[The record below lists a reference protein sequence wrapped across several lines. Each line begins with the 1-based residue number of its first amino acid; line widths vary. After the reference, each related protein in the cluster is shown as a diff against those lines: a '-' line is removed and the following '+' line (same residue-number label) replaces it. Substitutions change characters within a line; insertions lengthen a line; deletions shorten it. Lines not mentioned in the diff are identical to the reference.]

1 MMADHTKPD
10 LQNMLNALGV
20 AAPKFIE
27 AQAISRGNVQD
38 ISDQIVDG
46 MEQAIDQRVANAIID
61 AANTILS
68 AKQNDQDIV
77 EFVKQQGLFEDLGEG
92 VAELAV
98 FLAKNS
104 RSSKKMSMLFKA
116 LAEFA
121 EKQAL
126 DSSNVGLFGEP
137 EPVSVKDAIQY
148 AQQVLGDDFISVQM
162 YDSLV
167 DSSSSSSPKIIRLT
181 KEGAERFHSAL
192 KVKIDQSNDKENQ
205 EGNKIN
211 DILLKN

>member
-1 MMADHTKPD
+1 
-10 LQNMLNALGV
+10 
-20 AAPKFIE
+20 IE

-104 RSSKKMSMLFKA
+104 RS
-116 LAEFA
+116 
-121 EKQAL
+121 
-126 DSSNVGLFGEP
+126 
-137 EPVSVKDAIQY
+137 
-148 AQQVLGDDFISVQM
+148 
-162 YDSLV
+162 
-167 DSSSSSSPKIIRLT
+167 
-181 KEGAERFHSAL
+181 
-192 KVKIDQSNDKENQ
+192 
-205 EGNKIN
+205 
-211 DILLKN
+211 

>member
-1 MMADHTKPD
+1 
-10 LQNMLNALGV
+10 
-20 AAPKFIE
+20 PKFIE

-116 LAEFA
+116 
-121 EKQAL
+121 
-126 DSSNVGLFGEP
+126 
-137 EPVSVKDAIQY
+137 
-148 AQQVLGDDFISVQM
+148 
-162 YDSLV
+162 
-167 DSSSSSSPKIIRLT
+167 
-181 KEGAERFHSAL
+181 
-192 KVKIDQSNDKENQ
+192 
-205 EGNKIN
+205 
-211 DILLKN
+211 